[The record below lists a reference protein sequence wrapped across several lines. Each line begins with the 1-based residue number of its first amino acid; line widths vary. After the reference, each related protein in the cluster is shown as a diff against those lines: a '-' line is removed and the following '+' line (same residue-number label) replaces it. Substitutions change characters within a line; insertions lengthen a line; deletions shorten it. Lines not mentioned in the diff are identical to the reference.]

1 MQKLSFVS
9 FVFIV
14 DVGILKI
21 KSHVSLAC
29 LVVKIP
35 LENI

>member
-9 FVFIV
+9 VVFIV

-21 KSHVSLAC
+21 KSHVSLAF

-35 LENI
+35 SENI